1 MCAMYNIHSINDL
14 YIKHT
19 KQDQMV
25 QMFLKSHAVA
35 RHKIFTVCAKG
46 DLRRGHVAN
55 WEEPVTMND

>member
-1 MCAMYNIHSINDL
+1 MINDL

-19 KQDQMV
+19 RPNGADV
-25 QMFLKSHAVA
+25 S
-35 RHKIFTVCAKG
+35 HKIFTDCAKG